1 MGLTINDTTPSTGK
15 IITVDLVF
23 LDADGVQVRD
33 WNGHVHLEA
42 EGDARLRTYTD
53 TNEVLMA
60 RGEGRAYLTLGDR
73 AEEIVVTATADN
85 LESGSLVIRG
95 R

>member
-1 MGLTINDTTPSTGK
+1 VI
-15 IITVDLVF
+15 
-23 LDADGVQVRD
+23 LDADGVPVRD

-60 RGEGRAYLTLGDR
+60 RGEGRAYLTLGSR
-73 AEEIVVTATADN
+73 EGEVVVTAIAGGLAAGTATFR
-85 LESGSLVIRG
+85 LASPGPSGTTDQLAGS
-95 R
+95 